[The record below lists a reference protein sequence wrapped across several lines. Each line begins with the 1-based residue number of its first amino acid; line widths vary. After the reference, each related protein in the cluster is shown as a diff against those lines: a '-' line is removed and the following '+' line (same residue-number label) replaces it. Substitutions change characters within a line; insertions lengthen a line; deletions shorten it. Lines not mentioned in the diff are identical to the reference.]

1 MANLILHKL
10 IKIDD
15 IFKRSVFAPF
25 RNNRKFVFLDKAM
38 NNPFLSSD
46 DYMATFAEY
55 QRVYHAFAKF
65 ISIIRFRRANI
76 VIDTD
81 LCLNPISIDTKNVM
95 CIRQGSGRYLFLIND
110 LIKIIQSSIG
120 NSQSLFSMPKS
131 AKNPYTNIPFNKST
145 LYNIY
150 FFVLFR
156 TIYRPELMF
165 SYFNYNFNL
174 RRFATMNEHVLRDY
188 AINEFVETSDIVIMR
203 DEILE
208 LLEMCNVLDIHE
220 DFPPETLVR
229 IMKPYLHLWL
239 TAKYTLVGI
248 HQQFAL
254 RRFKRMLTDFVMY
267 NPKFGRKIIKI
278 VYSSTRYKVVSS
290 LVVSFNDKHE
300 PIGQTRN
307 FMKSHTQ

>member
-1 MANLILHKL
+1 MDNRILL
-10 IKIDD
+10 NIIPADD
-15 IFKRSVFAPF
+15 ILKQCVFASF
-25 RNNRKFVFLDKAM
+25 RNTHKFKFLDKAM
-38 NNPFLSSD
+38 NNPFLRPD
-46 DYMATFAEY
+46 DYMVTFAEY
-55 QRVYHAFAKF
+55 QRIYHAFAKF
-65 ISIIRFRRANI
+65 ISVIRFRRANI

-81 LCLNPISIDTKNVM
+81 ICLNPISIDAKNVM

-120 NSQSLFSMPKS
+120 NSQSLFSMPKP

-174 RRFATMNEHVLRDY
+174 RRFATMNEHVLREY

-254 RRFKRMLTDFVMY
+254 RRFKRMLTDFVVF
-267 NPKFGRKIIKI
+267 NPKFGRKNIKI
-278 VYSSTRYKVVSS
+278 VYSSTRYKVVSA

-307 FMKSHTQ
+307 FMKIHL